1 MTGAAC
7 LRTRASTCVRVRGE
21 RDTEGNAG
29 EKANRTGKKMKSS
42 CTSQK
47 IRDPALVLKCLSLV
61 SPRTLLRW
69 HGSLNATKEIMKLR
83 AVHTSAGRDVIVWS
97 GRQMLGED
105 SILLG
110 NTRLIPQPRCR
121 GGATSF
127 PLISCWQRR
136 YWANLELATKWTDI
150 CRPIGFCKTWSTQDH
165 EFLRLVHSAFNS
177 FSVSAQTG
185 AQWNV
190 FQKYFR
196 YISGNDLKVPA
207 RWRVGTQRVI
217 GWTSSMSHV
226 GDVSHRLLLQIKK
239 KKA

>member
-1 MTGAAC
+1 MRSSCRLSVSWGMTGAAC

-47 IRDPALVLKCLSLV
+47 MRDPALVLKCLSLV

-69 HGSLNATKEIMKLR
+69 HGSLNVTKEIMKLR
-83 AVHTSAGRDVIVWS
+83 AVRTSAGREVIVWS

-121 GGATSF
+121 EGATSF
-127 PLISCWQRR
+127 PPISCWHRR
-136 YWANLELATKWTDI
+136 YWANLELATKWTDN

-165 EFLRLVHSAFNS
+165 EQCIQLI
-177 FSVSAQTG
+177 FSLCS
-185 AQWNV
+185 N
-190 FQKYFR
+190 
-196 YISGNDLKVPA
+196 
-207 RWRVGTQRVI
+207 WRTMECFSEV
-217 GWTSSMSHV
+217 
-226 GDVSHRLLLQIKK
+226 L
-239 KKA
+239 